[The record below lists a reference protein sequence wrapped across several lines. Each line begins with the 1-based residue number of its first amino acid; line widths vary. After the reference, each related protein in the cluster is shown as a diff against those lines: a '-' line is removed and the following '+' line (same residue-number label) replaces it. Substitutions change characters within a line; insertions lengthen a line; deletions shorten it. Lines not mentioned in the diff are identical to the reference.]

1 MRHRKIGLGCIC
13 LEEIRIEPDAC
24 WLTSST
30 SLILEANV
38 SDGRELPPLWPT
50 SHSGE
55 RKDLDQ
61 DVGCCDQDRA
71 AGAVPAEQW
80 TGETTPD
87 LMLECCRVPL
97 HNSCL

>member
-1 MRHRKIGLGCIC
+1 M
-13 LEEIRIEPDAC
+13 EEIRIEPDVC
-24 WLTSST
+24 WLTST
-30 SLILEANV
+30 SVILEANV
-38 SDGRELPPLWPT
+38 SDGGELPPLWST

-80 TGETTPD
+80 TGETTSD
-87 LMLECCRVPL
+87 LMLDCCRVPL